1 MAVLFQEDFD
11 GGQKDR
17 TECGNN
23 HDRRMAAVLIDAADV
38 RRPVMVEKAKPS
50 TFTEELEVTGQ
61 QVADEIARL
70 LAEGNVRRLLLKSET
85 GDIIVTVPLTAGAIV
100 GGVVVLAAPWLA
112 LFGAI
117 VGLATKLRI
126 EVVREEPHSED
137 VPPDTGEAAPGGD

>member
-1 MAVLFQEDFD
+1 MA
-11 GGQKDR
+11 
-17 TECGNN
+17 
-23 HDRRMAAVLIDAADV
+23 
-38 RRPVMVEKAKPS
+38 EKAKSS

-70 LAEGNVRRLLLKSET
+70 LAEGNVRRLLLKSES

-137 VPPDTGEAAPGGD
+137 PPPDTGKAAPGGD